1 MPLFKK
7 LLGETLHGISA
18 RQLPPPGA
26 GVQWLRTRDT
36 RAAFLLLQNPGGVC
50 SQQHRGKRGHSTA
63 LCAACDRNAEAT
75 CVGQGVLPA
84 VLRLGRPQVC
94 SARYLGWQLGRRRN
108 TERRGN
114 KGNRKQGTSLREK
127 NTQPQCCSWHQRS
140 LRAALK
146 PEPCYAVPSLV
157 PAAACSALW
166 CSISTVGP
174 EGSAT
179 RPGLERN
186 RGTMGAF
193 HRAVRTSRGSP
204 WSGLGAQCMVGP
216 HSPPLC
222 TLCSESDS
230 LHRRAPCALELSSL
244 PLPQFPP
251 LFTLHGKVMPRQ

>member
-18 RQLPPPGA
+18 RQVPPPGA

-36 RAAFLLLQNPGGVC
+36 RAAFLLLRNPGGVC

-75 CVGQGVLPA
+75 CAGQGVLPA

-127 NTQPQCCSWHQRS
+127 NTQPRCCSWHQRS

-146 PEPCYAVPSLV
+146 PQSPAMPCPAWCQLLPAVPSGA
-157 PAAACSALW
+157 PSALW
-166 CSISTVGP
+166 VQ
-174 EGSAT
+174 
-179 RPGLERN
+179 
-186 RGTMGAF
+186 
-193 HRAVRTSRGSP
+193 RAVP
-204 WSGLGAQCMVGP
+204 PAQGWKGTGVQWGHSAELFEHPEDP
-216 HSPPLC
+216 H
-222 TLCSESDS
+222 
-230 LHRRAPCALELSSL
+230 
-244 PLPQFPP
+244 
-251 LFTLHGKVMPRQ
+251 GVV